1 MRSEPNQGKN
11 TLNRS
16 NSPPKKFF
24 QILFFLHGVSEKIG
38 HPFLYNKAIKNR
50 GTQNL
55 WKTKIRVA
63 TYRKGQCARKDFTMK
78 NAAMMKKNAP
88 KFIDDT
94 HVRVTKE
101 FAKNARIFGTPEYKL
116 WRAIKLDCP
125 EAEMVTKTI
134 KKNPNKQTSTKNMT
148 YEHMAIYI
156 RQQDGAQELML
167 EFKKQVALSKVQ
179 TNPYRCV
186 LAWFI
191 QKFENYDDY
200 KNFFAEEAK
209 KKAQEKD
216 IFTVVKSSAS
226 IVEEDIEEEFDLA
239 SGM

>member
-1 MRSEPNQGKN
+1 
-11 TLNRS
+11 
-16 NSPPKKFF
+16 
-24 QILFFLHGVSEKIG
+24 
-38 HPFLYNKAIKNR
+38 
-50 GTQNL
+50 
-55 WKTKIRVA
+55 
-63 TYRKGQCARKDFTMK
+63 
-78 NAAMMKKNAP
+78 MKKTTTPTTKSAP
-88 KFIDDT
+88 RFVDDN
-94 HVRVTKE
+94 HVLVTKE
-101 FAKNARIFGTPEYKL
+101 FAKNAKIFGTAEYKL
-116 WRAIKLDCP
+116 WKEIRKDCE
-125 EAEMVTKTI
+125 EAVMVTKTI
-134 KKNPNKQTSTKNMT
+134 KKNPNKTNDTKNMT

-216 IFTVVKSSAS
+216 IFTVVKSSAT
-226 IVEEDIEEEFDLA
+226 IEAEDSDEEEFDLV
-239 SGM
+239 SGL